1 MTLIIL
7 LINAVLSDKIG
18 SLISMDPSLNK
29 FSSRPKAF
37 IRKDIR
43 INRLPNKGKI
53 IYLLSTLLLTTE
65 FIETARVRVLKYP
78 LFLSNGPIE
87 FLSVS
92 PGVYAPSLVRLGN
105 LM

>member
-1 MTLIIL
+1 MIIASNIYLIGLVIL
-7 LINAVLSDKIG
+7 SQSTSVKTS
-18 SLISMDPSLNK
+18 
-29 FSSRPKAF
+29 KAF

-65 FIETARVRVLKYP
+65 FIETARVLVLKYP